1 MCTKW
6 QYFFYIKFLN
16 LLSITNC
23 VTLFQVL
30 ISFRKSKI
38 SVLRYW
44 LSGHFLLIG
53 YENGTFR
60 MVDIRDFSTL
70 SSWTQG
76 LNDPSTGV
84 MTDIMH
90 FKVMILII
98 LMIIMMHFKEFII
111 TSGADGTLFTQKLS
125 QKILQLANSGGLI

>member
-1 MCTKW
+1 
-6 QYFFYIKFLN
+6 
-16 LLSITNC
+16 
-23 VTLFQVL
+23 
-30 ISFRKSKI
+30 
-38 SVLRYW
+38 
-44 LSGHFLLIG
+44 
-53 YENGTFR
+53 

-70 SSWTQG
+70 SSWSQG

-98 LMIIMMHFKEFII
+98 LMMIMMHFKEFII